1 MNVIKELS
9 IRKRLL
15 NIIEIS
21 DKEIRKK
28 ESQKI

>member
-15 NIIEIS
+15 NIIEII